1 MVLLKVKITCQL
13 EPYKVR
19 CLLPSPFSSYSN
31 YTDSLLLLKEIKMF
45 GNNIIYRNFQGP
57 FLVSF
62 FVFMYPYLTCT
73 QIHFYCIVISTT
85 HSFEVEL
92 YSCSNVATY
101 INFQCKP
108 QIISN
113 YILQFQLSSMHI
125 LEESSSGYLR
135 FLKFIVKIA
144 CSM

>member
-1 MVLLKVKITCQL
+1 MCSRTQENNENKVEPIFWDTLL
-13 EPYKVR
+13 
-19 CLLPSPFSSYSN
+19 
-31 YTDSLLLLKEIKMF
+31 
-45 GNNIIYRNFQGP
+45 QG
-57 FLVSF
+57 L
-62 FVFMYPYLTCT
+62 
-73 QIHFYCIVISTT
+73 
-85 HSFEVEL
+85 
-92 YSCSNVATY
+92 Y
-101 INFQCKP
+101 INFWCKP